1 VNINRCT
8 DGIWLGISLYESDQK
23 KICYV
28 IIDCEGLFNIRRT
41 LDEEIKLVLSAIS
54 VSDITI
60 FNTNNNIDNRYFKDF
75 FDRLQQIYKRLD
87 G

>member
-1 VNINRCT
+1 MNINRCT